1 MGGLYHL
8 MIKEAQGGQTFKS
21 LNGRDILNFPLH
33 VPMGIDVLDFLD
45 DTFRK
50 YYLLLA
56 HMQNLHASQFVNI
69 DIDGIKKL
77 GTAILDTLKLFRKGQ
92 IADAYISF
100 EQHVIKIYDSLPK
113 WEMKG
118 GEYYRMRKDRNIK
131 RVSQMYPI
139 PPELRYLSG
148 GMRFS
153 IPGYSCLYIGLSKSV
168 CKKEIAEIGSMINI
182 KPKENVE
189 FNLIDL
195 TFSDDMQN
203 GGNEELYF
211 IQSWPLIASCY
222 IDQFY
227 CLRGERV
234 CPPNGVKFNEKYVIP
249 QFLTTFIRKEHK
261 EIDGIKYY
269 TVKDKNL
276 NPFGTGEEDMRNIVI
291 YVDSS
296 SDQLYDDMI
305 RKFDWGEPYNV

>member
-8 MIKEAQGGQTFKS
+8 MIKEAQECQNFKS
-21 LNGRDILNFPLH
+21 LNGRDILDFPLH

-56 HMQNLHASQFVNI
+56 HMQKLHASQFVNI

-92 IADAYISF
+92 IADAYFSF
-100 EQHVIKIYDSLPK
+100 EQHVVEIYDNLPK

-131 RVSQMYPI
+131 RVSQMYPL

-153 IPGYSCLYIGLSKSV
+153 IPGYSCLYIGQSKNV
-168 CKKEIAEIGSMINI
+168 CKKEISETGSMVNI
-182 KPKENVE
+182 KPRENVE

-195 TFSDDMQN
+195 TFTEDMQK
-203 GGNEELYF
+203 GGEEEMKF

-222 IDQFY
+222 VVQFY
-227 CLRGERV
+227 CLRGKRV
-234 CPPNGVKFNEKYVIP
+234 CPPDNIKFNEKYVIP
-249 QFLTTFIRKEHK
+249 QFLTTFIRKNHN
-261 EIDGIKYY
+261 EINGIRYY
-269 TVKDKNL
+269 TVKDEKL
-276 NPFGTGEEDMRNIVI
+276 DPFGQNEQDMRNIVI

-296 SDQLYDDMI
+296 SDQSYDNLI
-305 RKFDWGEPYNV
+305 RMFEWGEPYNV